1 MRWDGVIVRLRGLL
15 RKAFVA
21 MVNIDVN
28 DGVLEGLIASRLA
41 PTLDRA
47 VELRSLLKL
56 LPILVRRQFGV
67 LAEQP
72 RKEARIVVADF
83 VADGLDTFATA

>member
-1 MRWDGVIVRLRGLL
+1 MLLGLADVQDKTGKKRQRHGGQGQTGQEMDQHDVALRGGRCVVMGVIVRLRGLL

-41 PTLDRA
+41 PT
-47 VELRSLLKL
+47 
-56 LPILVRRQFGV
+56 FGS
-67 LAEQP
+67 
-72 RKEARIVVADF
+72 R
-83 VADGLDTFATA
+83 